1 MKKEADENEKLIVE
15 NRKARFEYFVL
26 EKYEAGI
33 VLTGT
38 EVKSLRLGR
47 VNVVD
52 AHAAMTKGEL
62 WLYNLNIQKFDKGNR
77 FNHEPTRPRK
87 LLLHKYELR
96 RLVQG
101 VQEKGLTIIPLKF
114 YFTGGKV
121 KVEIGLCKGKKV
133 YDKRDTLHEKD
144 AKREVERALKHSVQ

>member
-1 MKKEADENEKLIVE
+1 MKEKDPNEKLIVA

-26 EKYEAGI
+26 ESYEAGI
-33 VLTGT
+33 ALTGT
-38 EVKSLRLGR
+38 EVKSLREGK

-52 AHAAMTKGEL
+52 SYATMVAGEL

-96 RLVQG
+96 KLFQATK
-101 VQEKGLTIIPLKF
+101 EKGLTLIPLKL
-114 YFTGGKV
+114 YFSGGKV
-121 KVEIGLCKGKKV
+121 KVEIGLCKGKKN

>member
-1 MKKEADENEKLIVE
+1 MKKKEDENEKLIVE

-26 EKYEAGI
+26 ERYEAGI

-38 EVKSLRLGR
+38 EVKSLRAGK

-52 AHAAMTKGEL
+52 SHAGIHHGEV
-62 WLYNLNIQKFDKGNR
+62 WLYALNIQKFDKGNR
-77 FNHEPTRPRK
+77 FNHEPTRARK
-87 LLLHKYELR
+87 LLLHKYEIRKL
-96 RLVQG
+96 LEG
-101 VQEKGLTIIPLKF
+101 TQEKGHTLIPLKF
-114 YFTGGKV
+114 YFKGGKV
-121 KVEIGLCKGKKV
+121 KVELGLCKGKKL

>member
-1 MKKEADENEKLIVE
+1 MKEKDENEKLIVA

-26 EKYEAGI
+26 ENYEAGI

-38 EVKSLRLGR
+38 EVKSLRAGK

-52 AHAAMTKGEL
+52 SYATMVNGEL

-87 LLLHKYELR
+87 LLLHKVELR
-96 RLVQG
+96 RLFQATK
-101 VQEKGLTIIPLKF
+101 EKGLTIIPLKL

-121 KVEIGLCKGKKV
+121 KVELGLCKGKKN
-133 YDKRDTLHEKD
+133 YDKRDSLHEKD
-144 AKREVERALKHSVQ
+144 AKREVERAVKLSVQ